1 MRRFFIS
8 KLIAALLAFIIG
20 LAAYE
25 IWNRRQRI
33 IDVCTELLMNYQ
45 D

>member
-20 LAAYE
+20 LAVYE
-25 IWNRRQRI
+25 IWNRRQQI
-33 IDVCTELLMNYQ
+33 SDVCTELLMNYQ